1 MHGHVVLF
9 GEHVCMWDT
18 WGRIRLNT
26 EKKTIHDINKHNLTY
41 LSTNSSPCN
50 IYITISIFKC
60 SNYQIKTNLR
70 FVLYHQINKFSH
82 SFGHFK
88 QFSLLQLK
96 ILISA
101 QCCQPLKKYGSGL
114 FTIFLQLAATSVF
127 LPFYAGNEA
136 KVLCD
141 LIWSDAIYFS
151 HRQKVKMKI
160 LVLGDFIK
168 SISYFICNC
177 AITNGSVLV
186 GTKQINNLILSDR
199 NDLFQR
205 NLTDSFSS
213 YLLS

>member
-114 FTIFLQLAATSVF
+114 FTIFLQLALQPSFFF
-127 LPFYAGNEA
+127 LFTQETKPKYY
-136 KVLCD
+136 V
-141 LIWSDAIYFS
+141 IWSGLMQFISHIGKKLKWKFLFWAIS
-151 HRQKVKMKI
+151 
-160 LVLGDFIK
+160 
-168 SISYFICNC
+168 
-177 AITNGSVLV
+177 
-186 GTKQINNLILSDR
+186 
-199 NDLFQR
+199 
-205 NLTDSFSS
+205 
-213 YLLS
+213 